1 MERLAMDEAEGVMRM
16 KKTLIAIP
24 CFDMVHADFMKA
36 MLELEKPEGT
46 SFAMIKNTLI
56 YNARNTIAQNAI
68 ASGFER
74 VLWLDS
80 DIVFSPRMLTGLH
93 EDLDEGRDFV
103 SALYF
108 MRKEPT
114 GPVVYSDLWYKVT
127 DDEASCGAKNYW
139 DYPIQTVF
147 ECAGAGFGCV
157 MTSVEL
163 LQELVGRYGAPFT
176 PMMGISEDLAF
187 CWRVTQCGGKMYCD
201 SRIKCGHIGTK
212 TFTELD
218 YIPEPFLVPESG
230 AGEK

>member
-1 MERLAMDEAEGVMRM
+1 M

-46 SFAMIKNTLI
+46 SFALIKNTLI

-80 DIVFSPRMLTGLH
+80 DIVFKNNLLIRLH
-93 EDLDEGRDFV
+93 EDLDAGRDFV
-103 SALYF
+103 SGLYF
-108 MRKEPT
+108 MRNKKT
-114 GPVVYSDLWYKVT
+114 APVVYSDIWYKVT
-127 DDEASCGAKNYW
+127 NDEASCGAKNYW

-163 LQELVGRYGAPFT
+163 LKELVGRYGAPFT

-187 CWRVTQCGGKMYCD
+187 CWRAKHNGFGMYCD
-201 SRIKCGHIGTK
+201 GRIKCGHIGSYVYTGD
-212 TFTELD
+212 D
-218 YIPEPFLVPESG
+218 Y
-230 AGEK
+230 K